1 MTNDE
6 VDTFAKHVFLKDV
19 LARQDKETE
28 NQNSAVLCFDLENVL
43 TLPRSNVSNFFYRR
57 KLAVYNLTVHS
68 SLDKSMYCCIWNEAE
83 GGRCGNS
90 IASALI
96 KVLVQFV
103 KEHPGISEII
113 LWSDSCVAQNRN
125 SLMSFALISFMK
137 CYPHIKVL
145 TQKYSEAGHSLVQ
158 EVDSAHSTIERHLAR
173 CEVFSPL
180 SLTRQSDLTL
190 NLKCYK

>member
-6 VDTFAKHVFLKDV
+6 IDTFSKHVFLKDGACE
-19 LARQDKETE
+19 ARQRDRES
-28 NQNSAVLCFDLENVL
+28 NSAILCFDLENVL
-43 TLPRSNVSNFFYRR
+43 TSTRSNVANFYYRR
-57 KLAVYNLTVHS
+57 NLAVYNLTVHS
-68 SLDKSMYCCIWNEAE
+68 SLDKSVYCCVWNEAE

-113 LWSDSCVAQNRN
+113 LWSDSCVTQNKN

-137 CYPHIKVL
+137 CRPHIKLL
-145 TQKYSEAGHSLVQ
+145 TQKYSEASHSLVQ
-158 EVDSAHSTIERHLAR
+158 EVNSAHSATGRHLAR
-173 CEVFSPL
+173 CEV
-180 SLTRQSDLTL
+180 
-190 NLKCYK
+190 